1 MDEIEIRKELEAAR
15 RALASGENILSARE
29 DIICGDVLLAENNLR
44 ENRNLWEIAGLAREL
59 MEQASVLEG
68 YDICLTVPMT
78 PCRGCRNAFITIPG
92 SSSNS

>member
-59 MEQASVLEG
+59 MEQASVL
-68 YDICLTVPMT
+68 DRKSVV
-78 PCRGCRNAFITIPG
+78 
-92 SSSNS
+92 